1 MKANTLLMGFF
12 TAITLAVFIGIG
24 STFFQKPPQSSLPA
38 YGRVGQ
44 FRLIDAQGQAFDSA
58 RLDNKV
64 WVTAFFFTT
73 CSGICPIM
81 TKNLKSL
88 QDMYQAYP
96 DVEFVSISVNPEQ
109 DTPQAL
115 SAYAQK
121 YAADTKRWHFLTGS
135 REDITKAA
143 VRGFKV
149 GSVDEPIFHSA
160 SFVLVDRQG
169 NIRGYYDGTN
179 KDEVKKLSDDLLKLY
194 SRKAGLI

>member
-24 STFFQKPPQSSLPA
+24 SIFFQKPPQSSLPA

>member
-1 MKANTLLMGFF
+1 MKVKTLLMGFF

-24 STFFQKPPQSSLPA
+24 SIFFQKPPRSSLPV

-44 FRLIDAQGQAFDSA
+44 FRLIDARGQPFDSS
-58 RLDNKV
+58 RLNNKV
-64 WVTAFFFTT
+64 WVTAFFFTS

-88 QDMYQAYP
+88 QDMYRPYS
-96 DVEFVSISVNPEQ
+96 DVEFVSVSVNPEQ

-115 SAYAQK
+115 SVYAQK
-121 YAADTKRWHFLTGS
+121 YAADTNRWHFLTGS
-135 REDITKAA
+135 REDITRVA
-143 VRGFKV
+143 VHGFKV

-179 KDEVKKLSDDLLKLY
+179 KDDVQKLSEDLLKLY
-194 SRKAGLI
+194 FMKSR

>member
-1 MKANTLLMGFF
+1 MKAKTLLTGFI
-12 TAITLAVFIGIG
+12 TAITLAVFVGIG
-24 STFFQKPPQSSLPA
+24 SIFFQKPPQPSLPV

-44 FRLIDAQGQAFDSA
+44 FRLIDARGQPFDSA
-58 RLDNKV
+58 RLNNKI

-88 QDMYQAYP
+88 QEMYQAYP

-109 DTPQAL
+109 DTPQVL

-121 YAADTKRWHFLTGS
+121 YAADTSRWHFLTGS
-135 REDITKAA
+135 REDITNAA

-194 SRKAGLI
+194 FMKSGLI

>member
-1 MKANTLLMGFF
+1 MKAKTLLTGFF
-12 TAITLAVFIGIG
+12 TAITLAVFVGIG
-24 STFFQKPPQSSLPA
+24 SIFFQKHPQPSLPV

-44 FRLIDAQGQAFDSA
+44 FRLIDAQGQPFDSA
-58 RLDNKV
+58 RLNNKV
-64 WVTAFFFTT
+64 LVTAFFFTT

-96 DVEFVSISVNPEQ
+96 DVKFVSISVNPEQ

-121 YAADTKRWHFLTGS
+121 YAADTNRGHFLTGS
-135 REDITKAA
+135 REDVTKVA

-179 KDEVKKLSDDLLKLY
+179 KDEVKKSSDDLFKLY

>member
-1 MKANTLLMGFF
+1 MKAKTLLTGFL
-12 TAITLAVFIGIG
+12 TAITLAVFVGIG
-24 STFFQKPPQSSLPA
+24 SIFFQKPPQPSLPV
-38 YGRVGQ
+38 YGWVGQ
-44 FRLIDAQGQAFDSA
+44 FRLIDARGQPFDSA
-58 RLDNKV
+58 RLNNKV
-64 WVTAFFFTT
+64 WVTAFFFTS
-73 CSGICPIM
+73 CSGICPII

-121 YAADTKRWHFLTGS
+121 YAADTNRWHFLTGS
-135 REDITKAA
+135 REDITKVA

-179 KDEVKKLSDDLLKLY
+179 KDEVKKLSEDLLKLY

>member
-1 MKANTLLMGFF
+1 LRVIREEMSNRRLKKILHQVSEKVSGGTS
-12 TAITLAVFIGIG
+12 LAAA
-24 STFFQKPPQSSLPA
+24 LE
-38 YGRVGQ
+38 
-44 FRLIDAQGQAFDSA
+44 AQGQAFDSA

-88 QDMYQAYP
+88 QDMYRSYL

-115 SAYAQK
+115 AAYAQK
-121 YAADTKRWHFLTGS
+121 YAADTIRWHFLTGS
-135 REDITKAA
+135 REDIARVA
-143 VRGFKV
+143 VQGFKV

-169 NIRGYYDGTN
+169 NIRGYYEGTQ
-179 KDEVKKLSDDLLKLY
+179 KEEVERLSKNLVQLY
-194 SRKAGLI
+194 NMKRRW

>member
-1 MKANTLLMGFF
+1 MKAKTLLMGFV
-12 TAITLAVFIGIG
+12 TAITLAVFAGIG
-24 STFFQKPPQSSLPA
+24 SIFFQKPPQPSLPA

-44 FRLIDAQGQAFDSA
+44 FRLIDARGQPFDSF
-58 RLDNKV
+58 RLNNKV
-64 WVTAFFFTT
+64 WVTAFFFTS

-96 DVEFVSISVNPEQ
+96 DVKFVSISVNPEQ

-115 SAYAQK
+115 SVYAQK
-121 YAADTKRWHFLTGS
+121 YAADTNRWHFLTGS
-135 REDITKAA
+135 REDITRVA
-143 VRGFKV
+143 VQGFKV

-179 KDEVKKLSDDLLKLY
+179 KDDVRKLSEDLLKLY
-194 SRKAGLI
+194 SMKSR

>member
-1 MKANTLLMGFF
+1 MNAKTLLTGFF
-12 TAITLAVFIGIG
+12 TAITSAVFIGIG
-24 STFFQKPPQSSLPA
+24 TIFLQKPLLLSLPV
-38 YGRVGQ
+38 YGEVAP
-44 FRLIDAQGQAFDSA
+44 FRLIDVQGQSFDSA
-58 RLDNKV
+58 RLNNKV

-88 QDMYQAYP
+88 QDMYRPYS

-109 DTPQAL
+109 DTPETLA
-115 SAYAQK
+115 AYAQK
-121 YAADTKRWHFLTGS
+121 YAADTERWHFLTGA
-135 REDITKAA
+135 REDITRIA
-143 VRGFKV
+143 VRNFKV
-149 GSVDEPIFHSA
+149 GSVDEPVFHSA

-179 KDEVKKLSDDLLKLY
+179 KGEVRKLSDDLLKLY

>member
-1 MKANTLLMGFF
+1 VNAKTLLTGFV
-12 TAITLAVFIGIG
+12 TAITLAVFVGIG
-24 STFFQKPPQSSLPA
+24 SIFFQPPAKTLLPV
-38 YGRVGQ
+38 YGRVGP
-44 FRLIDAQGQAFDSA
+44 FRLIDAQGQSFDSV
-58 RLDNKV
+58 RLNNKV

-88 QDMYQAYP
+88 QDMYRSYL

-115 SAYAQK
+115 AAYAQK
-121 YAADTKRWHFLTGS
+121 YAADTIRWHFLTGS
-135 REDITKAA
+135 REDIARVA
-143 VRGFKV
+143 VQGFKV

-169 NIRGYYDGTN
+169 NIRGYYEGTQ
-179 KDEVKKLSDDLLKLY
+179 KEEVERLSKNLVQLY
-194 SRKAGLI
+194 NMKRRW

>member
-1 MKANTLLMGFF
+1 MKAKTFLMGFF
-12 TAITLAVFIGIG
+12 TAITLAVFVGIG
-24 STFFQKPPQSSLPA
+24 SIFFQKPPQPSLPV

-44 FRLIDAQGQAFDSA
+44 FRLIDAQDQPFDSS
-58 RLDNKV
+58 RLNNKV

-96 DVEFVSISVNPEQ
+96 DVKFVSISVNPEQ
-109 DTPQAL
+109 DTPQTL

-121 YAADTKRWHFLTGS
+121 YAADTNRWHFLTGS
-135 REDITKAA
+135 REDVTKVA

-160 SFVLVDRQG
+160 FFVLVDRQG

-194 SRKAGLI
+194 FMKSGLI

>member
-1 MKANTLLMGFF
+1 MKAKTFLMGFV
-12 TAITLAVFIGIG
+12 TAITMAVFVGIG
-24 STFFQKPPQSSLPA
+24 SIFFQKPPQPSLPV

-44 FRLIDAQGQAFDSA
+44 FRLIDAQGQAFDSV
-58 RLDNKV
+58 RLNNKV
-64 WVTAFFFTT
+64 WVTAFFFTS
-73 CSGICPIM
+73 CSGICPIL
-81 TKNLKSL
+81 TRNLKSL

-109 DTPQAL
+109 DTPPAL

-121 YAADTKRWHFLTGS
+121 YAADTNRWHFLTGS
-135 REDITKAA
+135 REDITKVA
-143 VRGFKV
+143 VQGFKV

-179 KDEVKKLSDDLLKLY
+179 KDEVRKLSDDLLKLY
-194 SRKAGLI
+194 SMKSR

>member
-12 TAITLAVFIGIG
+12 TAITLAVFVGIG
-24 STFFQKPPQSSLPA
+24 SMFFQPPAKPLLPI
-38 YGRVGQ
+38 YGQVGQ
-44 FRLIDAQGQAFDSA
+44 FRLIDARGQPFDSA
-58 RLDNKV
+58 RLNNKV
-64 WVTAFFFTT
+64 WVTAFFFTS

-81 TKNLKSL
+81 TKNLKFL

-96 DVEFVSISVNPEQ
+96 DVAFVSISVNPEQ
-109 DTPQAL
+109 DTPQEL

-121 YAADTKRWHFLTGS
+121 YAADTDRWHFLTGS
-135 REDITKAA
+135 REDITKVA
-143 VRGFKV
+143 VQGFKV

-160 SFVLVDRQG
+160 SFILVDRQG

-179 KDEVKKLSDDLLKLY
+179 KDEVRKLSDDLLKLY

>member
-1 MKANTLLMGFF
+1 MGFV
-12 TAITLAVFIGIG
+12 TAITLAVFVGIG
-24 STFFQKPPQSSLPA
+24 SIFFQPPAKPPLPV

-44 FRLIDAQGQAFDSA
+44 FRLIDARGQAFDSV
-58 RLDNKV
+58 RLNNKV
-64 WVTAFFFTT
+64 WVTAFFFTS

-109 DTPQAL
+109 DTPQVL
-115 SAYAQK
+115 STYAQK
-121 YAADTKRWHFLTGS
+121 YAADTNRWHFLTGS
-135 REDITKAA
+135 REDITKVA

-194 SRKAGLI
+194 SRKSGLI